1 MLSDDRRTICNI
13 RDGLPNRG
21 LRNTFFL
28 LLELFN
34 QMADVAFAGILH
46 EDVEGVLVVIE
57 G

>member
-34 QMADVAFAGILH
+34 KMADVAFAGILH